1 MRRVTLAVL
10 ALGLGACGTLPVEG
24 DGIVLL
30 QVVQPASLTLR
41 EGTSIQLTARALD
54 KTGAEVAA
62 DIVWRSPDAGV
73 LVEETTGLVTG
84 QAESGTARVQASVG
98 SLRSDFLTFTL
109 RPAE

>member
-1 MRRVTLAVL
+1 MSRAIAVVL
-10 ALGLGACGTLPVEG
+10 ALGLGACGALPVEG

-41 EGTSIQLTARALD
+41 EGTSVQLTARALD
-54 KTGAEVAA
+54 KSGAEVVAE
-62 DIVWRSPDAGV
+62 IVWRTPDTGV
-73 LVEETTGLVTG
+73 LVDETTGLVTG